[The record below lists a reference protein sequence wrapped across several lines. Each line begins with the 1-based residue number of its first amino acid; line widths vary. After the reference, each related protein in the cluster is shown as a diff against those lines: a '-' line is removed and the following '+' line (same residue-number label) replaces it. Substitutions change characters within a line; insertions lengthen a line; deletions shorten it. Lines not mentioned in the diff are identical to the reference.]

1 VNQWEVSAIIGSS
14 RKIRN
19 IFMINIIAVFM
30 GQFYIGPSSTGFR
43 LTLAV
48 LFMSLFLLYFKDYSI
63 MSITLSIGVSTFLF
77 RSIIYYLGHD
87 VPFQTVLMQY
97 LPVLSYYLLFG
108 LLFKLLAIRKLS
120 TNPVSLFLNLWVCDS
135 IPNIVEASIRRA
147 WQTSAFDELIITI
160 VLVGLVRTFIIVVV
174 YNLGNRYIS
183 NLQKNEREKYYR
195 EIIIFISK
203 LKTELFLLKKSRQD
217 IENAVSYVHSQYDS
231 MDDEEIKGPLLKV
244 AKDLHEIKKDYLR
257 VIAGMNSIFTMDSKE
272 RYMSIKD
279 ILSIVK
285 DNLEKLGR
293 EGKKKIV
300 VSTKYDDMFVTPEY
314 YTIISML
321 NNLTVNSMDA
331 ISSFGAIDIRCK
343 MDGSSVLMEVR
354 DTGEGIKPEKLDL
367 IFNTG
372 YTTKYNKE
380 TGEMSTGLG
389 LSHIKSLMDEYYG
402 GTVEVE
408 SEKRKGTC
416 FTLKFPKDKIIK
428 EGE

>member
-1 VNQWEVSAIIGSS
+1 MGNS

-48 LFMSLFLLYFKDYSI
+48 LFMSLFLLYFRDYSI
-63 MSITLSIGVSTFLF
+63 MAITLSIGVSTFLF
-77 RSIIYYLGHD
+77 RSVIYFLGHD
-87 VPFQTVLMQY
+87 APCRAVLMLY
-97 LPVLSYYLLFG
+97 LPVISYYLFFG
-108 LLFKLLAIRKLS
+108 VLFKVLAIRKIAG
-120 TNPVSLFLNLWVCDS
+120 NPVSLFLNLWICDA
-135 IPNIVEASIRRA
+135 IPNIIEASLRKS
-147 WQTSAFDELIITI
+147 WQSVSFNELIITI

-174 YNLGNRYIS
+174 YNVGNRYIS
-183 NLQKNEREKYYR
+183 RLQRNEREKYYR

-217 IENAVSYVHSQYDS
+217 IEDAVSYVHNHYDS
-231 MDDEEIKGPLLKV
+231 IEDEEVKGPLLKV

-285 DNLEKLGR
+285 DNLEKLSAER
-293 EGKKKIV
+293 NKKIV
-300 VSTKYDDMFVTPEY
+300 VSTNYDKIFLTSEY
-314 YTIISML
+314 YTLISML
-321 NNLTVNSMDA
+321 NNLTVNSLDA
-331 ISSFGAIDIRCK
+331 ISSFGAIDIKCR
-343 MDGSSVLMEVR
+343 MDEGCITMEVR
-354 DTGEGIKPEKLDL
+354 DTGEGIKQEKLEL
-367 IFNTG
+367 IFDTG

-408 SEKRKGTC
+408 SEKGKGTC
-416 FTLKFPKDKIIK
+416 FILKFPKDKIMK
-428 EGE
+428 EGG

>member
-1 VNQWEVSAIIGSS
+1 MENS

-48 LFMSLFLLYFKDYSI
+48 LFMALFLLYFRDYSI
-63 MSITLSIGVSTFLF
+63 MVITLSIGVSTFLF
-77 RSIIYYLGHD
+77 RSLIYYLGHD
-87 VPFQTVLMQY
+87 APYQTVFMLY
-97 LPVLSYYLLFG
+97 LPVLSYYFFFG
-108 LLFKLLAIRKLS
+108 VFFMILAIRRIVH
-120 TNPVSLFLNLWVCDS
+120 NPVSLFLNLWICDS
-135 IPNIVEASIRRA
+135 IPNIIEASIRKS
-147 WQTSAFDELIITI
+147 WQSVSFNELIITI

-174 YNLGNRYIS
+174 YNVGNRYIS
-183 NLQKNEREKYYR
+183 SLQKNEREKYYR

-217 IENAVSYVHSQYDS
+217 IENAVSYVHNQYDAIE
-231 MDDEEIKGPLLKV
+231 DEEIKGPLLKV
-244 AKDLHEIKKDYLR
+244 AKDLHEIKDYLR

-285 DNLEKLGR
+285 DNLEKLGNER
-293 EGKKKIV
+293 NKKV
-300 VSTKYDDMFVTPEY
+300 VVNTNYDTMFLTSEY
-314 YTIISML
+314 YTLISML
-321 NNLTVNSMDA
+321 NNLTVNSLDA
-331 ISSFGAIDIRCK
+331 ISSFGAIDINCR
-343 MDGSSVLMEVR
+343 MDESHITMEVR

-389 LSHIKSLMDEYYG
+389 LSHIKNLMDEYYG
-402 GTVEVE
+402 GAVEVE
-408 SEKRKGTC
+408 SEKGKGTC
-416 FTLKFPKDKIIK
+416 FTLKFPRDKIMK
-428 EGE
+428 EGD

>member
-1 VNQWEVSAIIGSS
+1 MVNS

-48 LFMSLFLLYFKDYSI
+48 LFMSLFLLYFKNYSVMAI
-63 MSITLSIGVSTFLF
+63 ALSIGLSTFLF
-77 RSIIYYLGHD
+77 RSIIYYLGNNMA
-87 VPFQTVLMQY
+87 FGEVLIEYM
-97 LPVLSYYLLFG
+97 PVLSYYILFG
-108 LLFKLLAIRKLS
+108 VLFKVLAIRKLCD
-120 TNPVSLFLNLWVCDS
+120 NPISLFLNLWVCDS
-135 IPNIVEASIRRA
+135 IPNIVEASIRKS
-147 WQTSAFDELIITI
+147 WQSVPFNELIITI

-183 NLQKNEREKYYR
+183 NLQKNEREKYFR

-217 IENAVSYVHSQYDS
+217 IENAVSYVHNQYDA
-231 MDDEEIKGPLLKV
+231 MEDEELKGPLLKV

-257 VIAGMNSIFTMDSKE
+257 VIAGMNSIFTMDSKV

-285 DNLEKLGR
+285 DNLEKLGVER
-293 EGKKKIV
+293 KKKIV
-300 VSTKYDDMFVTPEY
+300 VNTTYDTMFLTSEY
-314 YTIISML
+314 YTLISML

-331 ISSFGAIDIRCK
+331 ISSFGTIYIK
-343 MDGSSVLMEVR
+343 SQMDGNSILMEVR
-354 DTGEGIKPEKLDL
+354 DTGEGINPDKLEL

-389 LSHIKSLMDEYYG
+389 LSHIKNIMDEYYG
-402 GTVEVE
+402 GTVEVD
-408 SEKRKGTC
+408 SEKGKGTC

-428 EGE
+428 EGD